1 MPHQPL
7 PGQDLLSHAAAPEHA
22 GPATAAA
29 PLPPSVPLP
38 AAHAGGRRRV
48 VRPYYRFM
56 RLLAQ
61 GAFVL
66 YFQGR
71 AFGRE
76 NVPPT
81 GGVLLA
87 CTHQS
92 FFDPIT
98 ATCAL
103 SREGNYMARDTLFL
117 NPLFA
122 RLIGSLNAFPVK
134 RGMGDVGAVKE
145 TLRRLKEGKMVVVFP
160 EGTRTRDGSIGRIN
174 ANSMAVAKKA
184 GAAIVPTVIDG
195 AFEAWPRTRLA
206 PSPARVYVTYAPAL
220 LPEQMRS
227 LSGEEIAAVVE
238 ERLRAALSRSR
249 KMRAQADPLGWL
261 KPAAGR
267 SVAIAH
273 GSVSPSTVSED

>member
-1 MPHQPL
+1 M
-7 PGQDLLSHAAAPEHA
+7 
-22 GPATAAA
+22 
-29 PLPPSVPLP
+29 
-38 AAHAGGRRRV
+38 
-48 VRPYYRFM
+48 RPYYRFM

-76 NVPPT
+76 NVPST

-103 SREGNYMARDTLFL
+103 HREGNYMARDTLFL

-145 TLRRLKEGKMVVVFP
+145 TLRRLKDGKVVVVFP

-195 AFEAWPRTRLA
+195 AFEAWPRTQFA
-206 PSPARVYVTYAPAL
+206 PSPARVYVAYAPAV

-238 ERLRAALSRSR
+238 ERLHATLSRLR
-249 KMRAQADPLGWL
+249 KLRAQADPLGWL
-261 KPAAGR
+261 KRRSGPSGR
-267 SVAIAH
+267 FHH
-273 GSVSPSTVSED
+273 GSVSPRAISEG